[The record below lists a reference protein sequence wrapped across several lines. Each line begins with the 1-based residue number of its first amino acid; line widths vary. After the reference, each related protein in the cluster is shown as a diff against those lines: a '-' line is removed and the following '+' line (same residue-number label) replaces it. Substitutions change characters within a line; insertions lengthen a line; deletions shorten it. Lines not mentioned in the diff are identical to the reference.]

1 MYPSKALS
9 CRFTDPIY
17 QYCMQVYM
25 DLDTLKKFVISYHND
40 YNYDMTEDWEYDWTF
55 PKAFLFTVT
64 IMTTIGKHMQS
75 FGWINHQS
83 LATQKMKNHFDY
95 LRSSKNQTAQCTFDA
110 C

>member
-9 CRFTDPIY
+9 CRFTDTID

-83 LATQKMKNHFDY
+83 IK
-95 LRSSKNQTAQCTFDA
+95 
-110 C
+110 

>member
-1 MYPSKALS
+1 
-9 CRFTDPIY
+9 
-17 QYCMQVYM
+17 MQVYM

-83 LATQKMKNHFDY
+83 IKWKTLLIILDQAKIKRHNAHLTPV
-95 LRSSKNQTAQCTFDA
+95 SSEGFSDSDHCNFGARYYFS
-110 C
+110 